1 MDINY
6 RRATTKDLKVL
17 YDLAVLFT
25 EFNAASSEDKKEFFW
40 DGWEKDFEEEIFQE
54 LKNTTSY
61 YFIAE
66 LEDKTSIGYILA
78 KKCNVCRHFVIDELF
93 VTDEARGQK
102 VGQKLLEM
110 VIKEGK
116 THNSDIR
123 VEIFKWNSDAERF
136 YLRNGFE
143 EDAKVLELKY
153 EK

>member
-1 MDINY
+1 MNINY
-6 RRATTKDLKVL
+6 RRATLKDAKVL

-25 EFNAASSEDKKEFFW
+25 EFNATASKNKEQFFW
-40 DGWEKDFEEEIFQE
+40 DGWEKDFEEEISQE

-93 VTDEARGQK
+93 VKDEARGQK
-102 VGQKLLEM
+102 VGQKLLDM
-110 VIKEGK
+110 AIKEGK
-116 THNSDIR
+116 NHNSEIR
-123 VEIFKWNSDAERF
+123 VEIFKWNVDAERF

-153 EK
+153 ER